1 MIAGRELSG
10 VKLIVSLMALFG
22 VGSGL
27 DATALPPPAS
37 ARDGAEAPRQAEL
50 RTLVA
55 RVAPEATIE
64 SERYFTVGDE
74 ARWVAI
80 VKRIDNLAR
89 ERRATQVRFAAAD
102 PGKILV
108 EGWRSSDGRGVVAAM
123 LPQPGG
129 GTVAYYQVKFGSPG

>member
-1 MIAGRELSG
+1 MKA
-10 VKLIVSLMALFG
+10 IVGLMAMFG
-22 VGSGL
+22 LGHSLNAG
-27 DATALPPPAS
+27 ALPPPAS

-50 RTLVA
+50 RALVA
-55 RVAPEATIE
+55 RVATGAAIE
-64 SERYFTVGDE
+64 SERYFTVGDD

-89 ERRATQVRFAAAD
+89 ESRAVRVRFAASD

-108 EGWRSSDGRGVVAAM
+108 EGWRGRDGRGVVAAM

-129 GTVAYYQVKFGSPG
+129 GTVAYYQVNFGSIG